1 MDYLQPPSYCPDA
14 LATDVGWINPKNG
27 ELLISVK
34 NLRQKL
40 AERDRFIKQQE
51 VARED
56 DRSTTQKILDELT
69 AKTINQPPVDD
80 RTDTQKILDHL
91 SAVENLKP
99 REDIKSTTEQVLETL
114 TNVTINK
121 SSERHIQLSL
131 ADATK
136 VGESFG
142 NQQPPAQQEQPQK
155 RGRGRPRKVKPE
167 EKE

>member
-51 VARED
+51 AERVD
-56 DRSTTQKILDELT
+56 DRSTTQKILDDLT
-69 AKTINQPPVDD
+69 AKTIAQPRVDD
-80 RTDTQKILDHL
+80 RSPTQKILDHL
-91 SAVENLKP
+91 SAIENLQP
-99 REDIKSTTEQVLETL
+99 REDIKSTTEQVLEKL
-114 TNVTINK
+114 NDVTINK
-121 SSERHIQLSL
+121 SGGREITLSL
-131 ADATK
+131 TDTTK

-142 NQQPPAQQEQPQK
+142 NPQPPAEQQPQK
-155 RGRGRPRKVKPE
+155 RGRGRPRKIKPE
-167 EKE
+167 DKE